1 MTVKRFALLFTA
13 GLLGYGVQSSAE
25 TITQEG
31 FLAHLRQTHPLF
43 EKEKLTA
50 QIEQQERASYL
61 GNQDWN
67 VQSSF
72 FFSHEEP
79 SIAFAGPERTN
90 AFSVSG
96 GVERLFWKTGGRL
109 SATFSSV
116 HANLKIDPLFGFPDS
131 YFENRLAVSYIH
143 PLLKNKNGQLDR
155 LQYDLKQFDI
165 DFSEVIA
172 IENQEDFLARSTA
185 RFLDW
190 VFLTEQQRI
199 VTERLRL
206 SEEELANTQQKRAA
220 NLIDEVDVIRAED
233 AVRIARQN
241 LLLIESQWKALQ
253 SELAVMV
260 QDTNYYD
267 ATPEYDIYE
276 TETLSNLDKA
286 TTQLKAESRLLKTIV
301 IRLEQLETV
310 RSGFVEIEKPD
321 LSLIA
326 QVGLKNAETA
336 FGSSLAMDKS
346 DALIG
351 LQLSFPIGNRT
362 AKSKIAQ
369 TDLQTMQLEK
379 QLEELTL
386 DLTSAVAN
394 VHIQIGELEHVLEL
408 NREQIQSAQRKTEE
422 ELRLYNQGR
431 GQLTF
436 VIQSRDSEQAAKL
449 TYAANALTYHKLLLQ
464 YGTLMDQ
471 LYE

>member
-1 MTVKRFALLFTA
+1 MIVRRFMLLFAA
-13 GLLGYGVQSSAE
+13 GLLSHSVPLSAD
-25 TITQEG
+25 TITQEE
-31 FLAHLRQTHPLF
+31 FLAHLTQTHPLF
-43 EKEKLTA
+43 EKEKLAA
-50 QIEQQERASYL
+50 QIEQEERRSYL

-67 VQSSF
+67 VLSSF

-143 PLLKNKNGQLDR
+143 PLLKNKNGLLDR

-165 DFSEVIA
+165 DISEIMA
-172 IENQEDFLARSTA
+172 IENEEDFLARSAAT
-185 RFLDW
+185 FLDW

-206 SEEELANTQQKRAA
+206 SEEELANTQKKRAA

-233 AVRIARQN
+233 AVHIARQN

-253 SELAVMV
+253 AELAVMV
-260 QDTNYYD
+260 QDSSYYD

-276 TETLSNLDKA
+276 TETLSNLDEV
-286 TTQLKAESRLLKTIV
+286 TTQLKMESRLLKTLA
-301 IRLEQLETV
+301 IRLEQLQTV
-310 RSGFVEIEKPD
+310 RSGFVELEKPG
-321 LSLIA
+321 LSLVA
-326 QVGLKNAETA
+326 QVGLKRAEEG
-336 FGSSLAMDKS
+336 FGSSLTLDKP

-351 LQLSFPIGNRT
+351 FQLGFPIGSRT

-369 TDLQTMQLEK
+369 TDLQIMQLEK
-379 QLEELTL
+379 QFEELTL
-386 DLTSAVAN
+386 DLASAVAN

-464 YGTLMDQ
+464 YRTLMDQ